1 MHPKLIFFIP
11 VNERLS
17 KEGNH
22 LLDKNLVVSDSP
34 GIFVLHLIKTFFY
47 QSNDLVAQ
55 LVEHLTFNQ
64 RVMGSNP
71 IEITEKHGF
80 RAFCVLTKFFNG

>member
-1 MHPKLIFFIP
+1 MLPQFIIFIP
-11 VNERLS
+11 VNERFS
-17 KEGNH
+17 EEGTH
-22 LLDKNLVVSDSP
+22 LLDKNLVVSASP
-34 GIFVLHLIKTFFY
+34 GIFVLPLIKTFIY
-47 QSNDLVAQ
+47 QIEDLVAQ

-80 RAFCVLTKFFNG
+80 RAFSVLTKFCNG